1 MSRLSKINDLA
12 FDLVHEYTEPGKQF
26 SYGKQIYDLSDE
38 PELNENQQKYLE
50 LLKRAYKK
58 FGNVYDGIFFSLVDY
73 EKRWGLPARE
83 FFQVLDSLKVW
94 VLEQEEE
101 VTYEI

>member
-1 MSRLSKINDLA
+1 MNKLSKINDLA
-12 FDLVHEYTEPGKQF
+12 FDLTHEYMEPGKQF

-38 PELNENQQKYLE
+38 QELNENQQKYLE

-58 FGNVYDGIFFSLVDY
+58 FGNAHDGIFFSLVDY

-94 VLEQEEE
+94 VLEQEEAE
-101 VTYEI
+101 

>member
-12 FDLVHEYTEPGKQF
+12 FDLVHEYMEPSKQF

-38 PELNENQQKYLE
+38 PKLSENQQKYLK
-50 LLKRAYKK
+50 LLKCAYEK
-58 FGNVYDGIFFSLVDY
+58 FGNVHDAIFFSLVDY

-83 FFQVLDSLKVW
+83 FFQVLYTLKVW
-94 VLEQEEE
+94 VLEQEEL
-101 VTYEI
+101 